1 MNEDNISG
9 ICAALSFF
17 TLIAVFI
24 FAGITANTK
33 NPYYILGVVAA
44 FLLLFIITYV
54 KGRLIN
60 VVNYRHFK
68 EHWGNFEKRK
78 RNFKSTQ
85 KFFELTR
92 KEDEN
97 FSIDNQTWGDLN
109 MDEVFQLIDRTVT
122 SPGEEMLY
130 KILREPEL
138 EKTKLLERNKV
149 IKLFKDNADIRD
161 KIGMELVKLGRMKD
175 NGVYSIITKDFNV
188 NYKYKYLFNF
198 LAAAFLV
205 SIITIPI
212 FKLKFV
218 IIAGALF
225 LANSLQHNKFKKDV
239 ESYINSLGYL
249 NGIINTAKNISKIN
263 NDGIKYYTEIL
274 ERTSK
279 GSSIIIKETAGLQA
293 SDGVRDPVIDLLYS
307 VFLIEERKF
316 FSSINDI
323 KKYREDLKELY
334 KTLGELD
341 ALMAVASFREWIG
354 DEYTEPQF
362 VNEENTIEA
371 EEAYHPLVKD
381 AVANSITL
389 ENKGIILT
397 GTNMSGKSTFLRTIG
412 VNALLAQ
419 TIYTCSAKSYKT
431 SFFKIMT
438 SISPEDNI
446 SSGKSYYFREA
457 EALKRIINE
466 CGDEPV
472 LCIVDEIFRGTNP
485 VERVNAAAEIL
496 NYISRH
502 NTLTLVAT
510 HDLELTEILADK
522 YSCYYFTEDINEE
535 GLNFDYKIKEGVCKN
550 RNAIKLLKYLE
561 YPEEIIQKT
570 NERLL
575 KI

>member
-1 MNEDNISG
+1 
-9 ICAALSFF
+9 
-17 TLIAVFI
+17 V
-24 FAGITANTK
+24 
-33 NPYYILGVVAA
+33 
-44 FLLLFIITYV
+44 
-54 KGRLIN
+54 
-60 VVNYRHFK
+60 
-68 EHWGNFEKRK
+68 
-78 RNFKSTQ
+78 
-85 KFFELTR
+85 
-92 KEDEN
+92 
-97 FSIDNQTWGDLN
+97 
-109 MDEVFQLIDRTVT
+109 
-122 SPGEEMLY
+122 
-130 KILREPEL
+130 
-138 EKTKLLERNKV
+138 
-149 IKLFKDNADIRD
+149 
-161 KIGMELVKLGRMKD
+161 ELVRLGRMKD
-175 NGVYSIITKDFNV
+175 NGVYPIITKDFDV

-218 IIAGALF
+218 IIAGVLF
-225 LANSLQHNKFKKDV
+225 LINSLQHGKFKKDV

-249 NGIINTAKNISKIN
+249 NGIIHISENISKIN
-263 NDGIKYYTEIL
+263 NDGIKHYTEIL
-274 ERTSK
+274 KRTSK
-279 GSSIIIKETAGLQA
+279 NASVIVKETAGLQA
-293 SDGVRDPVIDLLYS
+293 SDGTRDPIIDLLYS

-323 KKYREDLKELY
+323 KRYREDLKELY

-341 ALMAVASFREWIG
+341 ALMSVASFREWVG
-354 DEYTEPQF
+354 DEYAEPQF
-362 VNEENTIEA
+362 VSEENTIEA
-371 EEAYHPLVKD
+371 EEVYHPLVKD

-419 TIYTCSAKSYKT
+419 TIYTCTAKTYKT

-522 YSCYYFTEDINEE
+522 YSCYYFTEDINTE

-570 NERLL
+570 NDRLASA
-575 KI
+575 K

>member
-1 MNEDNISG
+1 MDEDRISVT
-9 ICAALSFF
+9 CAALSFF

-24 FAGITANTK
+24 FGGIAANTK
-33 NPYYILGVVAA
+33 NPYYILGIVAA

-60 VVNYRHFK
+60 IVNYRYFK

-92 KEDEN
+92 KEDDN
-97 FSIDNQTWGDLN
+97 FSIDDQTWNDLN
-109 MDEVFQLIDRTVT
+109 MDELFQLIDRTVT

-138 EKTKLLERNKV
+138 KEEELLERNKV
-149 IKLFKDNADIRD
+149 IKLFKDNAEIRD

-225 LANSLQHNKFKKDV
+225 VANSLQHSRFKKDV

-249 NGIINTAKNISKIN
+249 NGIINTARNISKVN
-263 NDGIKYYTEIL
+263 NDGIKHYTEIL

-279 GSSIIIKETAGLQA
+279 GSSIIIKETAGLQV
-293 SDGVRDPVIDLLYS
+293 SDGTRDPVIDLLYS

-334 KTLGELD
+334 RTLGELD
-341 ALMAVASFREWIG
+341 ALMSVASFREWIG

-371 EEAYHPLVKD
+371 EEVYHPLVKD

-419 TIYTCSAKSYKT
+419 TIYTCSAKFYKT

-510 HDLELTEILADK
+510 HDLELTEILTDK

-561 YPEEIIQKT
+561 YPEEIIEKT

-575 KI
+575 KM

>member
-1 MNEDNISG
+1 MNEDNISMT
-9 ICAALSFF
+9 CAALSFF
-17 TLIAVFI
+17 ALIAAFI
-24 FAGITANTK
+24 FGGTAGNSK
-33 NPYYILGVVAA
+33 NPYYLLGV
-44 FLLLFIITYV
+44 LLSLILIAVIAYAKT
-54 KGRLIN
+54 KLIN
-60 VVNYRHFK
+60 KVNYRHFV

-78 RNFKSTQ
+78 RNFKATQ
-85 KFFELTR
+85 KFFGLTR
-92 KEDEN
+92 KEDDN
-97 FSIDNQTWGDLN
+97 FSIDDQTWSDLN

-138 EKTKLLERNKV
+138 KEKELLERNKV
-149 IKLFKDNADIRD
+149 IKLFKDNVEVRN
-161 KIGMELVKLGRMKD
+161 KVGVEFVRLGRMKD
-175 NGVYSIITKDFNV
+175 NGVYPIITKDFDV

-225 LANSLQHNKFKKDV
+225 LINSLQHGKFKKDV

-249 NGIINTAKNISKIN
+249 NGIISTAKNISKIN
-263 NDGIKYYTEIL
+263 DDGIKHYTEIL
-274 ERTSK
+274 ARTSK
-279 GSSIIIKETAGLQA
+279 GSSIIIKETSGLQA
-293 SDGVRDPVIDLLYS
+293 SDGTRDPIIDLLYS

-341 ALMAVASFREWIG
+341 ALMSVASFREWIG
-354 DEYTEPQF
+354 DDYAEPQF
-362 VNEENTIEA
+362 LNEENTIEA

-419 TIYTCSAKSYKT
+419 TVYTCTAQSYKT

>member
-1 MNEDNISG
+1 MNEDNISFT
-9 ICAALSFF
+9 CAALSFF
-17 TLIAVFI
+17 SLIAAFI
-24 FAGITANTK
+24 FGGIAANTK

-60 VVNYRHFK
+60 IVNYRYFK

-85 KFFELTR
+85 KFFALTR
-92 KEDEN
+92 KEDDN
-97 FSIDNQTWGDLN
+97 FSIDDQTWSDLN
-109 MDEVFQLIDRTVT
+109 MDELFQLIDRTIT

-130 KILREPEL
+130 KILREPKLKE
-138 EKTKLLERNKV
+138 EELLERNKV
-149 IKLFKDNADIRD
+149 IKLFKDNPQVRD

-205 SIITIPI
+205 SIVTIPI
-212 FKLKFV
+212 FKLKFA

-225 LANSLQHNKFKKDV
+225 VANSLQHGKFKKDV

-263 NDGIKYYTEIL
+263 NDGIKHYTEIL
-274 ERTSK
+274 QRTSK

-293 SDGVRDPVIDLLYS
+293 SDGMRDPVIELLYS

-323 KKYREDLKELY
+323 KKYRDDLKELY

-341 ALMAVASFREWIG
+341 ALMSVASFREWIG

-362 VNEENTIEA
+362 VKEENTIEV
-371 EEAYHPLVKD
+371 EEVYHPLVKD

-570 NERLL
+570 NQRLS

>member
-1 MNEDNISG
+1 MNEDNISMT
-9 ICAALSFF
+9 CAALSFF
-17 TLIAVFI
+17 ALIAAFI
-24 FAGITANTK
+24 FGGIAANTK

-44 FLLLFIITYV
+44 FLLIFIITYV

-60 VVNYRHFK
+60 VVNYRYFK
-68 EHWGNFEKRK
+68 EHWGNFQKRK

-92 KEDEN
+92 KEDDN
-97 FSIDNQTWGDLN
+97 FSIDDQTWSDLN
-109 MDEVFQLIDRTVT
+109 MDELFQLVDRTVT

-138 EKTKLLERNKV
+138 KEDELLERDKV
-149 IKLFKDNADIRD
+149 IRLFKDNAEVRD

-205 SIITIPI
+205 SILTIPI

-225 LANSLQHNKFKKDV
+225 LLNSLQHNKFKKDV

-293 SDGVRDPVIDLLYS
+293 SDGTRDPVIDLLYS

-323 KKYREDLKELY
+323 KKYRDDLKELY

-341 ALMAVASFREWIG
+341 ALMSVASFREWIG

-362 VNEENTIEA
+362 VNEDNTIEA
-371 EEAYHPLVKD
+371 EEVYHPLVKD

-419 TIYTCSAKSYKT
+419 TIYTCMAKSYKT

>member
-1 MNEDNISG
+1 MNEDNISMT
-9 ICAALSFF
+9 CAALSFF
-17 TLIAVFI
+17 ALVGAFI
-24 FAGITANTK
+24 FGGIAGNTK
-33 NPYYILGVVAA
+33 NPYYLLGVAVA
-44 FLLLFIITYV
+44 LILIVIIAYV
-54 KGRLIN
+54 KVKLIN
-60 VVNYRHFK
+60 IVNYKHFK
-68 EHWGNFEKRK
+68 EHWGNFERRK
-78 RNFKSTQ
+78 RNFKATQ

-92 KEDEN
+92 KEDSN
-97 FSIDNQTWGDLN
+97 FSIDDQTWADLN
-109 MDEVFQLIDRTVT
+109 MDELFQLIDRTVT

-138 EKTKLLERNKV
+138 KEKKLLERNKV
-149 IKLFKDNADIRD
+149 IKLFKDNDEIRN
-161 KIGMELVKLGRMKD
+161 KIGIELVRLGRMKD

-205 SIITIPI
+205 SVITIPI

-218 IIAGALF
+218 IIAAGLF
-225 LANSLQHNKFKKDV
+225 VINSLQHGKFKRDV
-239 ESYINSLGYL
+239 EAYINSLGYL
-249 NGIINTAKNISKIN
+249 NGIIHIAKNISKFE
-263 NDGIKYYTEIL
+263 NDEIKHYTEIL
-274 ERTSK
+274 RRTSK
-279 GSSIIIKETAGLQA
+279 NASVIVKQTAGLQA
-293 SDGVRDPVIDLLYS
+293 SDGTRDPIIELLYS

-316 FSSINDI
+316 FSSISDI
-323 KKYREDLKELY
+323 KKYRDDLKELY
-334 KTLGELD
+334 RNLGELD

-354 DEYTEPQF
+354 EEYTEPEF
-362 VNEENTIEA
+362 VNSENTIET
-371 EEAYHPLVKD
+371 EEVYHPLVKD
-381 AVANSITL
+381 AVANSICL

-419 TIYTCSAKSYKT
+419 TIYTCTAKSYKT

-510 HDLELTEILADK
+510 HDLELTEILKDK

-535 GLNFDYKIKEGVCKN
+535 GLNFDYKIKDGVCKN

-561 YPEEIIQKT
+561 YPEEIIEKT

>member
-1 MNEDNISG
+1 MNEDNISMS
-9 ICAALSFF
+9 CSALSFF
-17 TLIAVFI
+17 ALVGAFI
-24 FAGITANTK
+24 FGGIAGNTK
-33 NPYYILGVVAA
+33 NPYYLLGVLAA
-44 FLLLFIITYV
+44 IILIIIITYV
-54 KGRLIN
+54 KARLIN
-60 VVNYRHFK
+60 IVNYRNFK
-68 EHWGNFEKRK
+68 EHWGNFQKRK

-85 KFFELTR
+85 KFFTLAR
-92 KEDEN
+92 KKDSN
-97 FSIDNQTWGDLN
+97 FSIDDQTWADLN
-109 MDEVFQLIDRTVT
+109 MDELFQLIDRTVT

-138 EKTKLLERNKV
+138 KEEKLLERNRV
-149 IKLFKDNADIRD
+149 IKLFKNNAEIRN
-161 KIGMELVKLGRMKD
+161 KIGIELVRLGRMSD
-175 NGVYSIITKDFNV
+175 NGVYSIITKDFDV
-188 NYKYKYLFNF
+188 NYKYKYLFDF
-198 LAAAFLV
+198 LALAFLV
-205 SIITIPI
+205 AVITIPI
-212 FKLKFV
+212 FKLKFI

-225 LANSLQHNKFKKDV
+225 VINNLQHGKFKRDV

-249 NGIINTAKNISKIN
+249 NGIIHGAESISKIN
-263 NDGIKYYTEIL
+263 NDEIKHYTEIL
-274 ERTSK
+274 KRTSK
-279 GSSIIIKETAGLQA
+279 SVSVIVKQTAGLQA
-293 SDGVRDPVIDLLYS
+293 SNGLRDPVVDMLYS

-323 KKYREDLKELY
+323 KKYRADLKELY

-341 ALMAVASFREWIG
+341 ALMSVASFREWIG
-354 DEYTEPQF
+354 AACTEPEF
-362 VNEENTIEA
+362 VSDENTIEA
-371 EEAYHPLVKD
+371 EKVYHPLVEK

-419 TIYTCSAKSYKT
+419 TIYTCTAESYKT

-510 HDLELTEILADK
+510 HDLELTEILKDK
-522 YSCYYFTEDINEE
+522 YLCYYFTEDINEE
-535 GLNFDYKIKEGVCKN
+535 GLKFDYKIKEGVCKN

>member
-1 MNEDNISG
+1 MNEDKISMTCSALG
-9 ICAALSFF
+9 FFVLVAA
-17 TLIAVFI
+17 FI
-24 FAGITANTK
+24 FAGIAANTK
-33 NPYYILGVVAA
+33 NLYYLIGVLAA
-44 FLLLFIITYV
+44 FILLFIIMYV

-60 VVNYRHFK
+60 IVNYRYFK

-85 KFFELTR
+85 KFFALTR
-92 KEDEN
+92 KEDNN
-97 FSIDNQTWGDLN
+97 FSIDNQTWSDLN

-130 KILREPEL
+130 KTLREPKFE
-138 EKTKLLERNKV
+138 EKELLERNKV
-149 IKLFKDNADIRD
+149 IKLFKDNAEIRN
-161 KIGMELVKLGRMKD
+161 KVGMELVKLGRMKD
-175 NGVYSIITKDFNV
+175 NGVYSIITKDFDV

-198 LAAAFLV
+198 LAVAFLV

-212 FKLKFV
+212 FKYKF
-218 IIAGALF
+218 IIAAGALF
-225 LANSLQHNKFKKDV
+225 VINSLQHGKFKRDV

-263 NDGIKYYTEIL
+263 NDEIKYYTEIL
-274 ERTSK
+274 KTTSQN
-279 GSSIIIKETAGLQA
+279 SSVIVKETAGLQA
-293 SDGVRDPVIDLLYS
+293 SDGTRDPIVEILYS

-323 KKYREDLKELY
+323 KKYRDDLKKLY
-334 KTLGELD
+334 KILGELD
-341 ALMAVASFREWIG
+341 ALMSVASFREWIG
-354 DEYTEPQF
+354 EGYIEPEF
-362 VNEENTIEA
+362 INDENTIKA
-371 EEAYHPLVKD
+371 EEVYHPLVEN

-419 TIYTCSAKSYKT
+419 TIYTCMAKRYKT

-496 NYISRH
+496 NYISKH

-510 HDLELTEILADK
+510 HDLELTEILKDK
-522 YSCYYFTEDINEE
+522 YFCYYFTEDINEE

-570 NERLL
+570 NERLS

>member
-1 MNEDNISG
+1 MNEDSISMT
-9 ICAALSFF
+9 CAALSFF
-17 TLIAVFI
+17 ALIAAFI
-24 FAGITANTK
+24 FGGIAANTK
-33 NPYYILGVVAA
+33 NPYYILGVVAS
-44 FLLLFIITYV
+44 FLLLFIITYI

-92 KEDEN
+92 KEDDN
-97 FSIDNQTWGDLN
+97 FSIDDQTWSDLN
-109 MDEVFQLIDRTVT
+109 MDELFQLIDRTVT

-138 EKTKLLERNKV
+138 KEDGLLERNKV
-149 IKLFKDNADIRD
+149 IKLFKDNPEIRE

-205 SIITIPI
+205 SILTIPV
-212 FKLKFV
+212 FKLKFI

-263 NDGIKYYTEIL
+263 NDGIKHYTEIL
-274 ERTSK
+274 QRTSK

-293 SDGVRDPVIDLLYS
+293 SDGMRDPIIDLLYS

-323 KKYREDLKELY
+323 KKYRDDLKELY

-341 ALMAVASFREWIG
+341 ALMSVASFREWIG

-362 VNEENTIEA
+362 INEENTIEA
-371 EEAYHPLVKD
+371 EEVYHPLVKD

-570 NERLL
+570 NQRLS